1 MFASDPSFSNM
12 DIDTSSSTP
21 TAGPSQPLATPLP
34 PTTSI
39 SDLRKRLAGK
49 LAGFRS
55 KRGLEGEGA
64 NGTTT
69 GNGADGED
77 SDDTTSRDALEAESR
92 RRRGEMRDK
101 RRRDRKE
108 QRRAEKAQHAGPSAA
123 DRKKGQDAQG
133 KGKDQ
138 ALKNVPTAKTQLI
151 VPQHGHGSH
160 GDSLTL
166 PHIALPSGS
175 KPGKYTKGSAPTESS
190 SNGASSHFK
199 HLSNP
204 AHALANLQKHDQH
217 LSNMPDDKRAEA
229 VEQERWAK
237 ALHRAEGGKIVDSE
251 KILKKA
257 VKRVEKTKSKSG
269 KEWSVLLFLSPARL
283 KFWFATAL
291 HRYRTAHDRRNGARI
306 AERGSRIADR
316 GSQSCIADIYR
327 ADRKKQL
334 SDAQAAAIKKRNDN
348 IAGRAQA
355 RKDKKSGVKKKDVKK
370 VGGAGAKKGKSRPGF
385 EGKKGGDKGKKGGK

>member
-1 MFASDPSFSNM
+1 MFASDPSFSSM
-12 DIDTSSSTP
+12 DIDTPSSTP

-217 LSNMPDDKRAEA
+217 LSNMSDDKRAEA

-269 KEWSVLLFLSPARL
+269 KEWSVLPFLSLGKA
-283 KFWFATAL
+283 WISVSGCTAQIPDCV
-291 HRYRTAHDRRNGARI
+291 RQK
-306 AERGSRIADR
+306 ERSKDR
-316 GSQSCIADIYR
+316 GSQRCRADIDR